1 MTITKNLNRIQ
12 LVWLSDSLSKG
23 SMAICQ
29 ILSVLID
36 YCNTYNFLSDLG
48 CLYFWYFISL
58 YFAIDPS
65 EAKEEG
71 TEDETIIRCP
81 HSFETIV
88 ELGSPSKRVTWPEPG
103 YLSSGLAT
111 YIEKSHSPGAE
122 FPVGVTWV
130 NYTFEDQFNNVA
142 TCNFSIT
149 VLEGKSILF
158 ILVYSLSYELLARHI
173 IVGNYDLGKYHRGT
187 AKVS

>member
-1 MTITKNLNRIQ
+1 M
-12 LVWLSDSLSKG
+12 WLPESLPKG

-29 ILSVLID
+29 NLSVLID
-36 YCNTYNFLSDLG
+36 YYNTYYFLSDFV
-48 CLYFWYFISL
+48 CLYFWHFIYL
-58 YFAIDPS
+58 YFAIDPL

-88 ELGSPSKRVTWPEPG
+88 ELGLPSKRVTWSEPR

-111 YIEKSHSPGAE
+111 YIEKSHSQGEE

-130 NYTFEDQFNNVA
+130 NYTFEDQLNNVA

-149 VLEGKSILF
+149 VLEGNSVLL
-158 ILVYSLSYELLARHI
+158 ILVYYILWIA
-173 IVGNYDLGKYHRGT
+173 G
-187 AKVS
+187 